1 MSNLH
6 YLYLF
11 FLGFFAPVPGSVSQ
25 TDVVQSP
32 SVAQTVEATGEKP
45 VQICREFP
53 DCDILM

>member
-25 TDVVQSP
+25 ADINQSQQVVQ
-32 SVAQTVEATGEKP
+32 A
-45 VQICREFP
+45 VQDSNVQPIQMCDEYP